1 METSRTHI
9 PENCAGSRGNEE
21 TAETENF
28 NSPHPEEGGKGMKN
42 SWEDNREFHLSS
54 PPKRGGKSMTFEG
67 NEEKR
72 KKN

>member
-1 METSRTHI
+1 
-9 PENCAGSRGNEE
+9 
-21 TAETENF
+21 
-28 NSPHPEEGGKGMKN
+28 MKN
-42 SWEDNREFHLSS
+42 SWEDNREFHLPS